1 MEQNQGTQS
10 MRTIVHL
17 TASTFFGGPERQMCG
32 LARSLPHDYRTVF
45 ILFSEGGRYQAFLG
59 EARNQGFEAVA
70 LENDTPYLHAAVREL
85 EGHLQRVGADI
96 LCCHGYK
103 ADLIGRAA
111 ARRRQLPVVGVSR
124 GWTGASLKLR
134 LYETVDRL
142 SLRWMDRVVCVS
154 EGQANKVRQAGV
166 PSRRVVVIRNA
177 IFSDRFDRIDAAYQE
192 RLRGMFPD
200 PPRCIVGA
208 AGRLSPEKG
217 FDLLIQAAERIV
229 GADPSVGF
237 VLFGEGHMRSKLAAQ
252 IAAAKLTNRF
262 ILAGFRSDLDGFMP
276 FLDLLVLPSY
286 TEGLPNVVL
295 EAFAAGVPVVATAVG
310 GTPEVIEEG
319 VSGYLIPPGDAD
331 ILHDRIRAVLASEE
345 RRQTMGRRARQ
356 RVREHFSFEA
366 QSDQYQRF
374 FDNLVSSA
382 KVAV

>member
-1 MEQNQGTQS
+1 

-32 LARSLPHDYRTVF
+32 LGRSLPDDYRTVF
-45 ILFSEGGRYQAFLG
+45 ILFSENGRYRAFLN

-70 LENDTPYLHAAVREL
+70 LANDTPYLHAAVREL
-85 EGHLQRVGADI
+85 EGHLQRVEADV

-154 EGQANKVRQAGV
+154 EGQAVKVRRAGV
-166 PSRRVVVIRNA
+166 PSSRVVVIRNA
-177 IFSDRFDRIDAAYQE
+177 IFSERFDTTDPVYQE
-192 RLRGMFPD
+192 RLRAFFPD
-200 PPRCIVGA
+200 PPRRTIGA

-229 GADPSVGF
+229 RADPQVGF
-237 VLFGEGHMRSKLAAQ
+237 VLFGEGHMRPRLAAQ
-252 IAAAKLTNRF
+252 IAAARLTGRF
-262 ILAGFRSDLDGFMP
+262 ILAGFRNDLDGFMP

-319 VSGYLIPPGDAD
+319 VSGYLVPPGDAEV
-331 ILHDRIRAVLASEE
+331 LHDRICDVLASDE
-345 RRQTMGRRARQ
+345 RRRGMGLRARQ
-356 RVREHFSFEA
+356 RVREHFSFAA
-366 QSDQYQRF
+366 QSDQYRRF
-374 FDNLVSSA
+374 FDNLVTSTDR
-382 KVAV
+382 VAV